1 MPLKHEQKYRSWVE
15 VNLDHFIA
23 NLKEIK
29 RLIGPKTDFMPAI
42 KADAYGHGAIEISR
56 AALQNG
62 AKMLGVANADEGV
75 QLRISGIEAPIVI
88 LGPSTDAEIDQI
100 IKYNLTPSLSDYP
113 FAFKFNK
120 ALSKLDRNFPVHIEV
135 DTGMGRGGVM
145 HTQALD
151 LVKKTSKL
159 AHVRLE
165 GIFSHLASSEKLISY
180 NDKQWALFSKL
191 LADIKSAGFDIPVRH
206 LDNSGAILN
215 YPGFKLNMVRPGIMT
230 YGIYPG
236 ADTELKAR
244 LAPVMSFKTNVIL
257 LKTFRTGC
265 GIGYNSTFITSRPTR
280 IATIPVG
287 YGDGYA
293 FILSNQGEALIH
305 GKRAPI
311 VGRVSMDMCTVDVT
325 HIPECRTGDE
335 VVLLGRQDKEFIS
348 ADEIAA
354 KAKTISYEVV
364 CALGKR
370 APRVFIQK
378 GKKQSVE
385 PRLRRIFVPDEEKS
399 IARIDNII
407 RHCLQTRARDEELGN
422 AIYYEMFETLFG
434 KEDRRLELRS
444 GFRYNIRIAKSSDMK
459 KSVSVKEYLTV
470 STHIEYKKTLRDHI
484 LMIGCASKN
493 AQLTALFEDPRCE
506 YRWLLSDGKN
516 LSVERDFT
524 VERVRIDNEDV
535 PVIEAKNT
543 RRGYEVWCGS
553 EKLKQKIN
561 TEVKLEIEISTKK
574 AKENKIFP
582 VYLVYPV
589 RGLEINF
596 NYEKAGIRNVREE
609 SFFAGRHPQPTVS
622 IRKGKSIGIKI
633 SDREWIFPTS
643 GVIFIWDA

>member
-42 KADAYGHGAIEISR
+42 KADAYGHGALEISR

-88 LGPSTDAEIDQI
+88 LGPSTATEIEQI
-100 IKYNLTPSLSDYP
+100 IKYNLTPSVSDYA
-113 FAFKFNK
+113 FAFKLNK
-120 ALSKLDRNFPVHIEV
+120 ALSKSDRKFPVHIEV

-145 HTQALD
+145 HAEALD
-151 LVKKTSKL
+151 LVMKTSKL
-159 AHVRLE
+159 AHIGLE
-165 GIFSHLASSEKLISY
+165 GIFSHLTSSEKLISD
-180 NDKQWALFSKL
+180 NDKQWLLFANL
-191 LADIKSAGFDIPVRH
+191 LADIENAGIDIPIRH

-236 ADTELKAR
+236 SDTELKAR

-257 LKTFRTGC
+257 LKTFPAGC
-265 GIGYNSTFITSRPTR
+265 GIGYNSTFVTARPTR

-293 FILSNQGEALIH
+293 FILSNQGEALIR
-305 GKRAPI
+305 GERAPI

-335 VVLLGRQDKEFIS
+335 VVLLGKQDKEFIS

-385 PRLRRIFVPDEEKS
+385 PRLRRIFVPDDEKS

-444 GFRYNIRIAKSSDMK
+444 GFRYNIRIAKSPDMK
-459 KSVSVKEYLTV
+459 KTVSAREYLRV

-484 LMIGCASKN
+484 LMIGCASNN
-493 AQLTALFEDPRCE
+493 AQLAVLFEDPRCE

-553 EKLKQKIN
+553 EKLKKKIN

-589 RGLEINF
+589 RGLEIKF

-633 SDREWIFPTS
+633 SDKEWIFPTS